1 MRGRG
6 RGEEERERKEREKK
20 EIHVHVL
27 VTVHSFF
34 NESPPTEISLQIV
47 NLPPNLA
54 QYLMIN
60 TSRGGRFFFSDK
72 WRKRKIPTLQLN
84 SRILGRKRGRERGWD
99 QKLKVARISG
109 RGGGGGKGVDQSRK
123 LPWEL
128 LMLFLPVGKKSKF
141 LTWRHGSFT
150 PGKKRRILFGK
161 VKCVWFFFLSF
172 LIISRL
178 IWWKRRHKSNYPSH

>member
-109 RGGGGGKGVDQSRK
+109 RGGEGEKGLINLGSSLGSSWCFSCRWEKKVSSWREGMDRLHQEKKDEFYLGK
-123 LPWEL
+123 
-128 LMLFLPVGKKSKF
+128 
-141 LTWRHGSFT
+141 
-150 PGKKRRILFGK
+150 
-161 VKCVWFFFLSF
+161 
-172 LIISRL
+172 
-178 IWWKRRHKSNYPSH
+178 